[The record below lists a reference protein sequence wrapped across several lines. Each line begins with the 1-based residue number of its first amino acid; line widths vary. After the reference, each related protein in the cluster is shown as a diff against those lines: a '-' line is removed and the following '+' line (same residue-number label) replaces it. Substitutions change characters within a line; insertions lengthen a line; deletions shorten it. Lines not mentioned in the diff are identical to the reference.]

1 MGKNESSLPK
11 IPGVSWPDRD
21 CRYMELE
28 GCGMDVRCLPSG
40 SDRIHSGP
48 AWGKPDTG
56 RACRDVESLDSAEP
70 KRCTA
75 VV

>member
-28 GCGMDVRCLPSG
+28 GCLFTRVNVLNRLHG
-40 SDRIHSGP
+40 
-48 AWGKPDTG
+48 GK
-56 RACRDVESLDSAEP
+56 R
-70 KRCTA
+70 
-75 VV
+75 